1 MRILEFKH
9 PMETND
15 EEYSMLQNI
24 INQKRQLLLKKQRKV
39 IKLSKMNSFLK
50 DLKDDYL
57 KYNNYIVKQK
67 QDQVTALNLLNN
79 YITDLSKSGQL
90 SEYNIQD
97 AKKEQTK
104 IMKELKYIKTG
115 LDKIINENDQV
126 QNSLFN
132 QGRISI

>member
-9 PMETND
+9 PMEIND
-15 EEYSMLQNI
+15 QEYMTLQNI
-24 INQKRQLLLKKQRKV
+24 INEKRQMLLRKQRHV
-39 IKLSKMNSFLK
+39 IKLSKMNSFLR

-79 YITDLSKSGQL
+79 YIADLSKSGHL
-90 SEYNIQD
+90 SEYNIKD
-97 AKKEQTK
+97 AKIEQIK
-104 IMKELKYIKTG
+104 IMKELKSIKTG
-115 LDKIINENDQV
+115 LDKIMNENNQL

-132 QGRISI
+132 EERY